1 MLFSQSAIANYPEE
15 TIVACTPNTHPNY
28 TGIASFIE
36 APGWR
41 VPDTT
46 ENRRMLEGACLF
58 PISMVREAAYSGS
71 MSLPG
76 GDWGVYGIPDGVE
89 TCAEYYS
96 FQMEVYGEHPQ
107 DG

>member
-1 MLFSQSAIANYPEE
+1 M
-15 TIVACTPNTHPNY
+15 
-28 TGIASFIE
+28 
-36 APGWR
+36 
-41 VPDTT
+41 
-46 ENRRMLEGACLF
+46 
-58 PISMVREAAYSGS
+58 REAAYSGS